1 MLNLTL
7 KQFRYFSAL
16 AKYRHFARAA
26 NSCAI
31 TQPALSM
38 QLRELEEMLGCNL
51 IEKGTRP
58 LRLTDTG
65 LNILSRVDRIL
76 NEVENIEE
84 FARAS
89 GDKRMHSLRLGIIP
103 TIAPYLLPEIIIG
116 LKSRFADIALQVQE
130 AMTEPLLE
138 AILEG
143 RLDSAIM
150 ALPVSEP
157 KLNEIELFQEE
168 FVLVRPLEDAQ
179 KSVPNP
185 EKLRKMRLLL
195 LQEGHCFRD
204 QALEFCKIAP
214 PAPHE
219 LMEGNS
225 LSTLVQMVS
234 AGMGITL
241 IPQMAVDL
249 EQRAASVSVA
259 AFPEPRPFRRVGMVW
274 RKANPLHDQL
284 LEIATTLRK

>member
-16 AKYRHFARAA
+16 AKYRHFAQAA
-26 NSCAI
+26 SACAI

-38 QLRELEEMLGCNL
+38 QLRELEEMLGCAL
-51 IEKGTRP
+51 IEKGARP
-58 LRLTDTG
+58 LRLTATG

-89 GDKRMHSLRLGIIP
+89 SDRRMHSLRLGVIP
-103 TIAPYLLPEIIIG
+103 TIAPYLLPEIITK
-116 LKSRFADIALQVQE
+116 LKSRFADIALHVQE
-130 AMTEPLLE
+130 AMTEQLLE
-138 AILEG
+138 AIRER

-157 KLNEIELFQEE
+157 KLSEMELFQEE

-179 KSVPNP
+179 KPVPNP
-185 EKLRKMRLLL
+185 ENLRKMRLLL
-195 LQEGHCFRD
+195 LHEGHCFRD

-214 PAPHE
+214 PASHE
-219 LMEGNS
+219 LMEGSS

-234 AGMGITL
+234 AGLGITL
-241 IPQMAVDL
+241 IPKMAVDM
-249 EQRAASVSVA
+249 EKRAASVSVA
-259 AFPEPRPFRRVGMVW
+259 AFPEPGPFRRVGMVW
-274 RKANPLHDQL
+274 RKANPLNDQL
-284 LEIATTLRK
+284 QEIAATLRK

>member
-26 NSCAI
+26 NACAI

-38 QLRELEEMLGCNL
+38 QLRELEEMLGCAL

-84 FARAS
+84 FVRAS
-89 GDKRMHSLRLGIIP
+89 GDRRMHSLRLGIIP

-116 LKSRFADIALQVQE
+116 LKSRFADIALHVQE
-130 AMTEPLLE
+130 AMTEQLLE
-138 AILEG
+138 AIREG

-204 QALEFCKIAP
+204 QALEFCKIAS

-284 LEIATTLRK
+284 QEIATTLKK

>member
-26 NSCAI
+26 TACAI

-38 QLRELEEMLGCNL
+38 QLRELEEMLGCAL

-58 LRLTDTG
+58 LRLTDAG

-84 FARAS
+84 FARS
-89 GDKRMHSLRLGIIP
+89 GDSRMHSLRLGVIP
-103 TIAPYLLPEIIIG
+103 TIAPYLLPEIINR
-116 LKSRFADIALQVQE
+116 LKSRFEDIVLHVQE
-130 AMTEPLLE
+130 AMTEQLLE
-138 AILEG
+138 AIRER

-157 KLNEIELFQEE
+157 KLIEIQLFQEE
-168 FVLVRPLEDAQ
+168 FVLVRPLEDV
-179 KSVPNP
+179 KKRVPNP
-185 EKLRKMRLLL
+185 ENLRKMRLLL

-219 LMEGNS
+219 LMEGSS

-259 AFPEPRPFRRVGMVW
+259 AFPDPRPFRRVGMVW

-284 LEIATTLRK
+284 QEIATTLKK